1 MASGYGLHGGVSRCF
16 PFWQDFLSCYVI
28 HTADDKDERWRC
40 IPQRDDYYE
49 CLYHKKEVR
58 YS

>member
-1 MASGYGLHGGVSRCF
+1 MA
-16 PFWQDFLSCYVI
+16 CYVI
-28 HTADDKDERWRC
+28 NTSDGKDEKWRC

-58 YS
+58 RPTQEPPAMTTDAMGERWMDG